1 MTEEELHI
9 IERYLHGEMDEA
21 EKQAFEKKL
30 ASDPELRAS
39 VVNMRTTVLALGQSI
54 LDEKLE
60 ILRSEEAN
68 FSGVEAKTFRLQ
80 PAYKWV
86 ALAAVLIAGIILIRP
101 LFAPDDTIKNTYIAE
116 HFDTLILHET
126 SRGGNDGIVRTPE
139 QELAYNAYEM
149 QNFHRAIPLLK
160 ELWEEKRD
168 TLALFYII
176 VSKKAIG
183 IKQKDENYFSIL
195 SNNSNFKNKID
206 LLLKN

>member
-39 VVNMRTTVLALGQSI
+39 VVNMRATILALGQNI

-60 ILRSEEAN
+60 ILKSEEAN

-80 PAYKWV
+80 PVYKWV
-86 ALAAVLIAGIILIRP
+86 ALAAVLILGIILIRP
-101 LFAPDDTIKNTYIAE
+101 LFAPDDTIKNPYIAE
-116 HFDTLILHET
+116 HFDSLILHET
-126 SRGGNDGIVRTPE
+126 TRGGNDGIVRTPE
-139 QELAYNAYEM
+139 QELAYNAYQM

-168 TLALFYII
+168 TLALFYLR
-176 VSKKAIG
+176 VSEKALRKKSEED
-183 IKQKDENYFSIL
+183 KNYDSIL
-195 SNNSNFKNKID
+195 EKSQYNSDLNKI
-206 LLLKN
+206 K